1 MTIRSL
7 DVGEGGDC
15 FYHSV
20 AAGLERLLLHSTA
33 ASRHVLRRIPLHIFS
48 HDRRAVVQY
57 LRNLCAEQILRWSPE
72 ELLDYFVNATF
83 QQQQRT
89 WQEHWN
95 PTHMLE
101 SSGLSCI
108 LGCDTVR
115 AVSDDPHGDIGD
127 IILILD
133 KSDTHSQGQSRQE
146 HRVRV
151 PQGHTFLNVLR
162 QNLQDVFRTLGN
174 THWGDVTDARM
185 LAEALDIGFCI
196 FADRLQFN
204 GTRCLVSLDGLRGD
218 YAYFLAMWWDEPTHF
233 RSLEIQC
240 TQDDTFSTCW
250 STTELPRR
258 IVEQY
263 NVSNRTAPILS
274 RANQSS
280 GIV

>member
-1 MTIRSL
+1 MTIRSQ
-7 DVGEGGDC
+7 DVGSGGDC

-48 HDRRAVVQY
+48 QDCRAVVKY
-57 LRNLCAEQILRWSPE
+57 LRNLCAEQILRWSWE
-72 ELLDYFVNATF
+72 ELLDYFVQATF
-83 QQQQRT
+83 RQQMGT
-89 WQEHWN
+89 WQDDWN

-108 LGCDTVR
+108 IGCDTVR

-133 KSDTHSQGQSRQE
+133 KSDVRIQGQGRQE

-151 PQGHTFLNVLR
+151 PQGHNCLKVLEGKL
-162 QNLQDVFRTLGN
+162 QNVFRTLGN

-185 LAEALDIGFCI
+185 LAEALDVGFCI

-204 GTRCLVSLDGLRGD
+204 RTRCLVSLDGLRGD
-218 YAYFLAMWWDEPTHF
+218 YAYFLAIWWDEPTHF

-240 TQDDTFSTCW
+240 TQDDTCSTCW
-250 STTELPRR
+250 SATELPTR

-263 NVSNRTAPILS
+263 NVSNRTAPVLS